1 MVTGSV
7 SFVMLETLAFKHH
20 NSKQALNGGIKI
32 MDQNKHISG
41 HFEIMFTW
49 SVL

>member
-1 MVTGSV
+1 MVTRPLSSANGRSRAA
-7 SFVMLETLAFKHH
+7 LESCKASNDEIETR
-20 NSKQALNGGIKI
+20 
-32 MDQNKHISG
+32 DQNKHKTG